1 MRALHAYARNDAN
14 RLVYEDAPSPE
25 ISPGD
30 VLIRVKA
37 SGVSPSELAWPTTWI
52 SPDGSDRPLPIIPGH
67 EVSGIVE
74 ARGSDVGHPNIGDE
88 VYGLIDFQRNGSNAE
103 LVAARAAELAP
114 KPSTIDHVQT
124 AAIPLSGLTAWQ
136 ALFDH
141 AHLKSGQRVLIHGG
155 AGGVGSL
162 AVQLAHWCGAYV
174 IATASGAD
182 ADIVRSL
189 GANDVINYRDEQ
201 FDSIVSNVDVVF
213 DTVGAETWHRSWP
226 VLRPGGTI
234 VSVAVPRP
242 PIESAPDTIQAVWF
256 VVASNP
262 DQLTEIASLIDADHL
277 RPIVAEVLP
286 LSRGPE
292 AYASSTRA
300 RPGKI
305 VLDIAGHSAAFGS
318 WKG

>member
-1 MRALHAYARNDAN
+1 MRALHAYARNDAS

-52 SPDGSDRPLPIIPGH
+52 ASDGSDRPLPIIPGH
-67 EVSGIVE
+67 EVSGVVE
-74 ARGSDVGHPNIGDE
+74 ERGSDVVDLDIGDE
-88 VYGLIDFQRNGSNAE
+88 VYGLIDFQRNGADAE
-103 LVAARAAELAP
+103 YVAARATELAP
-114 KPSTIDHVQT
+114 KPSTVDHVQ
-124 AAIPLSGLTAWQ
+124 AAAVPLSGLTAWQ

-141 AHLKSGQRVLIHGG
+141 AHLGNGQRVLIHGG

-174 IATASGAD
+174 IATASGGD
-182 ADIVRSL
+182 VDLVRSL

-201 FDSIVSNVDVVF
+201 FDETVHDIDVVF
-213 DTVGAETWHRSWP
+213 DTVGGETWRRSWG
-226 VLRPGGTI
+226 VLRANGTI

-242 PIESAPDTIQAVWF
+242 PIESAPDTIQAIWF
-256 VVASNP
+256 VVSSRP
-262 DQLTEIASLIDADHL
+262 DQLTEIATLIDAGHL
-277 RPIVAEVLP
+277 RPIVASVLQ

-292 AYASSTRA
+292 AFASSTRT

-305 VLDIAGHSAAFGS
+305 VLDIGGNGTRAESS
-318 WKG
+318 N